1 MAERFSDRLQH
12 AWNAF
17 MSRSPT
23 EQAGYNVI
31 GPTYSYRPDRSRLRY
46 NNSRNIVSVIY
57 NRIAVDVYQIAIKH
71 VRVNERGQYVE
82 TMNSLLNNAL
92 TINAND
98 DQTGTAFIQDVV
110 LSMFDEGC
118 VAIVPTDTNL
128 NPKTNSFDVE
138 KMRTARVIEWAP
150 KQVKVEC
157 YNENS
162 GQKEQIWM
170 PKSAVAIIENPF
182 YAVMNEPNSTLQRL
196 IRAINDLDLINK
208 QNSSGKLDLIIQ
220 LPYIVKTEARKAQA
234 EKRRKDIVDQL
245 TGSNYGIAYTDG
257 TEKITQLNRSVDNQL
272 WQQVQDL
279 TSMLYNQLGMTQSI
293 LDGTAD
299 EKTVLNYRNSTLE
312 PILKAICDAMVWK
325 FLTKTARTQ
334 GQSIKFFSEPFKLVP
349 VNELADI
356 ADKFT
361 RNEIASS
368 NEMRAVIGWTPVD
381 DPRADELRNKN
392 INQSTDEAQQP
403 PVTTKQEKG
412 DATAYA

>member
-23 EQAGYNVI
+23 EQTGYNVI

-46 NNSRNIVSVIY
+46 NNSRSIVSVIY
-57 NRIAVDVYQIAIKH
+57 NRIAVDVSQITIKH
-71 VRVNERGQYVE
+71 VRVNERGQYIG
-82 TMNSLLNNAL
+82 TINSLLNNAL
-92 TINAND
+92 TVNAND
-98 DQTGTAFIQDVV
+98 DQTATAFIQDVV

-138 KMRTARVIEWAP
+138 KMRTARVVEWAP

-257 TEKITQLNRSVDNQL
+257 TEKITQLNRAVDNQL

-349 VNELADI
+349 VNELANI

-392 INQSTDEAQQP
+392 INQSTDGTQQP
-403 PVTTKQEKG
+403 PVTTNQEKG